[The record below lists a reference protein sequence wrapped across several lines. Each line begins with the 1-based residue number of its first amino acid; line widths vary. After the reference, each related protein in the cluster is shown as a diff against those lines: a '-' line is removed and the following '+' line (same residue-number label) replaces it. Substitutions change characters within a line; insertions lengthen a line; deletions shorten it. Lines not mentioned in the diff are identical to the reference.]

1 MVSAKSD
8 GIDAVIKSI
17 NWKVGSFN
25 MRPVFFGF
33 LMAVI
38 DVVMMSSVKM
48 VSQGT
53 LSYGFGVPLAVGAYA
68 IEPLIFLRALKY
80 EGMVVTNLVW
90 NLVGDIIVTLH
101 GVLVFG
107 EPIKG
112 LRWIALLTA
121 LFSLGLFAYTD
132 GS

>member
-8 GIDAVIKSI
+8 AIDALIKSI

-33 LMAVI
+33 LMAII
-38 DVVMMSSVKM
+38 DVIMMSSVKM

-53 LSYGFGVPLAVGAYA
+53 LSYGVGVPLAVGVYA

-90 NLVGDIIVTLH
+90 NLVGDIIVTLQ

-107 EPIKG
+107 ESIKG